1 MPPSGQYAVV
11 PPMKGQLKEFPADYH
26 FEERPLAGG
35 ADVAGLPVELKAVS
49 SGFVALFPL

>member
-1 MPPSGQYAVV
+1 MAGVGSAAHET
-11 PPMKGQLKEFPADYH
+11 QLKEFPADCH

-35 ADVAGLPVELKAVS
+35 ADVAFLPVELKAAS

>member
-1 MPPSGQYAVV
+1 MPPSGQCAVV
-11 PPMKGQLKEFPADYH
+11 PPVKGQLKEFPADYH

-49 SGFVALFPL
+49 NGFVALFPL

>member
-1 MPPSGQYAVV
+1 MPPRGQCPVLSPV
-11 PPMKGQLKEFPADYH
+11 KRQVKEFPADCH
-26 FEERPLAGG
+26 FEERPLAAG

>member
-49 SGFVALFPL
+49 CDFVALFPL